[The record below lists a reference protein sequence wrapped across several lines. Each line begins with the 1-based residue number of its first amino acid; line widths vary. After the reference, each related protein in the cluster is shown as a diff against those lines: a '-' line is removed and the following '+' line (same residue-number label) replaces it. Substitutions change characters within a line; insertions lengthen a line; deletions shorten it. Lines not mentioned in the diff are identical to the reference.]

1 MAYLDAI
8 PTCVVLPS
16 LVYFSFVLGALSNG
30 VLNLP
35 VSHVLASEGGSVASS
50 GSWGAALLF
59 VSVFASLAAAEQVRS
74 N

>member
-1 MAYLDAI
+1 MQFLPVWYCLVWF
-8 PTCVVLPS
+8 TLVLC
-16 LVYFSFVLGALSNG
+16 LGALSNG